1 MGTASRI
8 SITNIVCLAVIWS
21 CVYQVKNNSKEVVL
35 RTKLLLACG
44 VLIFATYSFARCGQ
58 YPIEEH
64 FERSDAVFTVT
75 VENIQDAPEEY
86 TMRRPRTVDGEEV
99 WEAIPQLEIQLN
111 VEDVWKGELDEE
123 VLLYVEDC
131 RSTLPCYSFQIKHRY
146 VVFAHFNVQEHHA
159 EETEKH
165 LRIGRCPGNIGLGK
179 GKKDVDLGEL
189 AVNMYHRRHGELET
203 ESELV
208 ERLGDLRSKLTDSDS
223 SEEAEENTK
232 Q

>member
-1 MGTASRI
+1 MFNCSVNYSSR
-8 SITNIVCLAVIWS
+8 
-21 CVYQVKNNSKEVVL
+21 VVMN
-35 RTKLLLACG
+35 TKVLLASG
-44 VLIFATYSFARCGQ
+44 VLIIATYSFARCGQ

-86 TMRRPRTVDGEEV
+86 TVRRPRTVDGEEV

-131 RSTLPCYSFQIKHRY
+131 RGTLPCYRFQVKHRY
-146 VVFAHFNVQEHHA
+146 VVFAHFNVQEHYS

-165 LRIGRCPGNIGLGK
+165 LRIGRCPGNIGLGE
-179 GKKDVDLGEL
+179 GKKDIDLGEL
-189 AVNMYHRRHGELET
+189 PVNMYHRRHGELET

-208 ERLGDLRSKLTDSDS
+208 ERLGYLS
-223 SEEAEENTK
+223 SNLQVLESTEEAEEDTT